1 MTTSFLR
8 FSGPADTRYDSVAS
22 AVLDGDHWRVLK
34 QFNFYLGESDDKQ
47 GWVCV
52 PEGYLTDGASVPRL
66 FWSLIPP
73 WGKYGQA
80 AIVHDIVCEYLS
92 ITKDGAPLRV
102 TRAQCD
108 DILLQA
114 MEVLEVPWLTRHAI
128 HKAVMMY
135 RLVSGVDAPTTT
147 ITKRRLE
154 AEWGNNAQTA

>member
-1 MTTSFLR
+1 MSSFLR
-8 FSGPADTRYDSVAS
+8 FDAPADTRYDPVAS
-22 AVLDGDHWRVLK
+22 AALGADHWRILAPFK
-34 QFNFYLGESDDKQ
+34 FYVGDEWSGE
-47 GWVCV
+47 WVYV
-52 PEGYLTDGASVPRL
+52 PAGYLTDGASVPRA

-102 TRAQCD
+102 NRAQCD

-135 RLVSGVDAPTTT
+135 RLASGVDAPTTT
-147 ITKRRLE
+147 LTKRRLE

>member
-1 MTTSFLR
+1 MSSFLR
-8 FSGPADTRYDSVAS
+8 FDAPADTRYDPDAS
-22 AVLDGDHWRVLK
+22 AALGADHWRILHD
-34 QFNFYLGESDDKQ
+34 FHFYLGEKDDKQ
-47 GWVCV
+47 GWVSV
-52 PEGYLTDGASVPRL
+52 PAGYLTDGASVPRL

-92 ITKDGAPLRV
+92 ITKAGKPFSV

-135 RLVSGVDAPTTT
+135 RIASGVNAPTTT
-147 ITKRRLE
+147 VQKRRLE
-154 AEWGNNAQTA
+154 AEWSDNAQAT